1 MVTISFLG
9 PIEHEEMKLD
19 VSSLKEL
26 KNILSEDESISR
38 WLLNSAIAVND
49 NIVTDINTP
58 LKDGDTIALL
68 PPVCGG

>member
-38 WLLNSAIAVND
+38 WLLNSAIAIND

>member
-26 KNILSEDESISR
+26 KNILSEDESISK
-38 WLLNSAIAVND
+38 WLLNSAIAIND